1 MKLSP
6 YFVNQY
12 MMKMSDTIRESL
24 IAHGPELANLDR
36 LALAVDHWVP
46 KNSIKRQ
53 DSILGIILIIRLVI
67 I

>member
-1 MKLSP
+1 
-6 YFVNQY
+6 

-24 IAHGPELANLDR
+24 IAHGPELANQDR

-46 KNSIKRQ
+46 KSSIKRQ